1 MIRTPATRKVYRKV
15 KKTILIDSRDR
26 DPRFTQSKYTVKL
39 PRVYENVYSVSL
51 RSAEIPYTWYN
62 FSQPLGNASF
72 VITVTQTAVPTPITT
87 INTIVI
93 PDGNY
98 SCDSFPCVIQNALNT
113 VYPSEFVVTYDSSTN
128 RLTIQTAATSTITSF
143 TLLFNPTDD
152 IQKQSF
158 CNNNF
163 VGLVTPTSTWWGL
176 GFFMGFYRKDYISV
190 TNTTTGVSSVTSDF
204 SVELYPFKYIIME
217 LDYMNKQDE
226 TLIDGRLSGRIDGCF
241 AKIPTMTCP
250 CEPIFYREFGCCNL
264 NESIMSPP
272 ISQLSQLSI
281 KWRFHDG
288 RPIDFNNAD
297 HSFMLDIVTLENNF
311 DEYSSLDFAAL

>member
-1 MIRTPATRKVYRKV
+1 MIRTPTTKKVYRKV

-39 PRVYENVYSVSL
+39 PRVYENVYSVAL

-72 VITVTQTAVPTPITT
+72 VMSIDGGITKDT
-87 INTIVI
+87 IYI

-98 SCDSFPCVIQNALNT
+98 SCDSFPCVIENALNT
-113 VYPSEFVVTYDSSTN
+113 EYGAGEFVVTYDSSTN
-128 RLTIQTAATSTITSF
+128 RLTIQTSATSTVTQF
-143 TLLFNPTDD
+143 TLYFNPTDD

-176 GFFMGFYRKDYISV
+176 GFFMGFYRKDYTATSLTAGTI
-190 TNTTTGVSSVTSDF
+190 GVVSDF

-217 LDYMNKQDE
+217 LDYINKQDE
-226 TLIDGRLSGRIDGCF
+226 TLVDGRLSGRIDGCF

-250 CEPIFYREFGCCNL
+250 CEPIFYREWGCCNM

-311 DEYSSLDFAAL
+311 DEYSSLDFAKL

>member
-1 MIRTPATRKVYRKV
+1 MIRTPATKKVYRKV
-15 KKTILIDSRDR
+15 RKTILIDSRDR

-62 FSQPLGNASF
+62 FSQALGNASF
-72 VITVTQTAVPTPITT
+72 VIEAVGIGVLIGPQTIY
-87 INTIVI
+87 I

-98 SCDSFPCVIQNALNT
+98 SCESFPCVVENALNT
-113 VYPSEFVVTYDSSTN
+113 LYGTGEFVVTYDSSTN
-128 RLTIQTAATSTITSF
+128 RLTIQTSATSIITAF
-143 TLLFNPTDD
+143 TLKFNPVDD
-152 IQKQSF
+152 VQKQSF

-176 GFFMGFYRKDYISV
+176 GFFMGFYRKDYTAAIITGTSV
-190 TNTTTGVSSVTSDF
+190 GVTSDF

-241 AKIPTMTCP
+241 AKIPTATCP
-250 CEPIFYREFGCCNL
+250 CEPIYYREFGCCNL